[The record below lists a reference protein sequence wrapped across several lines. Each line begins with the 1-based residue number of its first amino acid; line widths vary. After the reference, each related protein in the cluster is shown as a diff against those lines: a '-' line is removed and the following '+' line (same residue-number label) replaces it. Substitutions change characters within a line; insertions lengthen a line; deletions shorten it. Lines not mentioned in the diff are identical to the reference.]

1 MTLEVIRNML
11 GWCTL
16 INFGILL
23 LWFVMMVPA
32 RGVVHGIHG
41 KMFRLA
47 PEQMD
52 EIHYRLMAQFKM
64 LVIVFCLVP
73 YLALR
78 IVG

>member
-41 KMFRLA
+41 KMFRLV